1 MKSPNNFPAVFTPKS
16 IAFLEGVRKK
26 ISSLRLFCCRFK
38 LVNSTS
44 NLRVNFTALIL
55 LFSQPFF
62 SSNSLQA
69 ADLKVCKTCNF
80 KTVTSAVKAAK
91 PNDRILVQRGYY
103 AERNIEIKKPLQLIG
118 IG

>member
-26 ISSLRLFCCRFK
+26 ISSLRLFCCLFK
-38 LVNSTS
+38 LVNSIGK
-44 NLRVNFTALIL
+44 LKVNFTALIL
-55 LFSQPFF
+55 LFSLAFF
-62 SSNSLQA
+62 ASNSVKG

-91 PNDRILVQRGYY
+91 PHDRILVQKGYY
-103 AERNIEIKKPLQLIG
+103 
-118 IG
+118 